1 MYKKISALCAVAA
14 CSTALVMTGS
24 VAVYADDAD
33 ESIVEYLNE
42 VCGELTEE
50 IVGLSDD
57 DLASIKDS
65 GTDFAVSA
73 VEAWESARDELG
85 EYKSVGDVEVEYD
98 DDIYTATVP
107 AEFETYD
114 ANFVYI
120 FDETG
125 NPTSMTVD
133 VQYPLSVNMKRAA
146 LNTLMGIGTVFAVLV
161 FLMFMISLF
170 KFIPG
175 NNTKKQ
181 GSAPAPAPVPVPVP
195 AAEDLTDDTELIAVI
210 AAAIAASEGAASTDG
225 FVVRSIRKVNR
236 KTR

>member
-50 IVGLSDD
+50 IVELSDD
-57 DLASIKDS
+57 DLASIKES

-73 VEAWESARDELG
+73 VEAWESTRDELG
-85 EYKSVGDVEVEYD
+85 EYKGVGDVEIEFSD
-98 DDIYTATVP
+98 DMYTATVP

-161 FLMFMISLF
+161 FLMFIISLF
-170 KFIPG
+170 KYIPG
-175 NNTKKQ
+175 NNTKKKE
-181 GSAPAPAPVPVPVP
+181 SAPAPAPVPAAVPV
-195 AAEDLTDDTELIAVI
+195 AEDLTDDTELIAVI

>member
-57 DLASIKDS
+57 DLASIKES

-98 DDIYTATVP
+98 DDMYTATVP

>member
-42 VCGELTEE
+42 VCGELTDE

-57 DLASIKDS
+57 DLASIKES

-146 LNTLMGIGTVFAVLV
+146 LNTLMGIGTVFTVLV

>member
-57 DLASIKDS
+57 DLADIKDS

-146 LNTLMGIGTVFAVLV
+146 LNTLMGLGTVFAVLV

-170 KFIPG
+170 KYIPG

-195 AAEDLTDDTELIAVI
+195 AAEELTDDTELIAVI
-210 AAAIAASEGAASTDG
+210 AAAIAASEGAANTDG

>member
-42 VCGELTEE
+42 VCGELTDE

-57 DLASIKDS
+57 DLASIKES

>member
-98 DDIYTATVP
+98 DDMYTATVP

-161 FLMFMISLF
+161 FLMFIISLF
-170 KFIPG
+170 KYIPG

-195 AAEDLTDDTELIAVI
+195 AAEELTDDTELIAVI
-210 AAAIAASEGAASTDG
+210 AAAIAASEGAANTDG